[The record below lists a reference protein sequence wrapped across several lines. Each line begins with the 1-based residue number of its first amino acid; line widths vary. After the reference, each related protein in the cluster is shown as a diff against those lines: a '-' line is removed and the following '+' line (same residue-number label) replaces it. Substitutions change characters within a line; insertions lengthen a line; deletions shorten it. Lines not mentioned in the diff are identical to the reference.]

1 MHVISILLFDDIPFK
16 NVVVNGNI
24 LAEDGTKMSKSK
36 KNYADPSLIIR
47 SYGADAL
54 RIYLLASQLMRAK
67 DLNFKEEIV
76 KQVYRRFNLL
86 LFNVLNF
93 YSLFEINNL
102 SVDNSNSENILDR
115 WIIDL
120 VNNLTRD
127 VTQRLDDYDTG
138 EASKL
143 IINFVED
150 LSTWYI
156 KNSRNRFKSEVIK
169 EKLAA
174 MNTLTYIL
182 HNLSKILAPLTPF
195 ISEMIYQKLREKNLV
210 KYESVHLDLW
220 PDYDQ
225 SLSFP
230 NLSAKMNLTKEIVQK
245 SLELREKIKI
255 PLRQVL
261 KKITLKGV
269 SLEDE
274 FLELV
279 KKALNV
285 KEVVIKN
292 EDMSELTV
300 ELDTEITRELKL
312 EGIARNLIRNIN
324 NYRKKM
330 KLSPNNRIK
339 LYLNTE
345 DNEILESISK
355 YQNYIKK
362 MVQADAI
369 FNKIDNNRDI
379 RTFKVNQS
387 EVSTYLEVIT

>member
-1 MHVISILLFDDIPFK
+1 MFDEIPFK

-36 KNYADPSLIIR
+36 RNFADPSLIIEK
-47 SYGADAL
+47 YGADAL

-86 LFNVLNF
+86 LVNVLNF
-93 YSLFEINNL
+93 YSLFEVNNL
-102 SVDNSNSENILDR
+102 SIDSPKSENILDK

-120 VNNLTRD
+120 VNNLTRN
-127 VTQRLDDYDTG
+127 VTQRLDDYDPG

-143 IINFVED
+143 IISFVED

-156 KNSRNRFKSEVIK
+156 KNSRNRFKSEIIK

-174 MNTLTYIL
+174 MNTLAYVL
-182 HNLSKILAPLTPF
+182 YNLSKILAPLTPF

-210 KYESVHLDLW
+210 KYESVHLDMW
-220 PDYDQ
+220 PDFNQ
-225 SLSFP
+225 SLSVP

-245 SLELREKIKI
+245 SLELREKAKM
-255 PLRQVL
+255 PLRQPL

-285 KEVVIKN
+285 KEIVIKN
-292 EDMSELTV
+292 KNLAELTV

-324 NYRKKM
+324 NHRKKM
-330 KLSPNNRIK
+330 KLSTKNRIK
-339 LYLNTE
+339 LYLNA
-345 DNEILESISK
+345 DDDDILESISK
-355 YQNYIKK
+355 YQNYFKK
-362 MVQADAI
+362 MVQADVI
-369 FNKIDNNRDI
+369 FNKIDKNSDI
-379 RTFKVNQS
+379 KSFRINQS
-387 EVSTYLEVIT
+387 DVSTYLEVVT

>member
-1 MHVISILLFDDIPFK
+1 M
-16 NVVVNGNI
+16 
-24 LAEDGTKMSKSK
+24 
-36 KNYADPSLIIR
+36 
-47 SYGADAL
+47 
-54 RIYLLASQLMRAK
+54 
-67 DLNFKEEIV
+67 
-76 KQVYRRFNLL
+76 
-86 LFNVLNF
+86 
-93 YSLFEINNL
+93 
-102 SVDNSNSENILDR
+102 
-115 WIIDL
+115 
-120 VNNLTRD
+120 
-127 VTQRLDDYDTG
+127 TQRLDDYDTG

-156 KNSRNRFKSEVIK
+156 KNSRTRFKSELLK

-220 PDYDQ
+220 PDFDQ

-245 SLELREKIKI
+245 SLELREKVKI

-261 KKITLKGV
+261 NKITLKGV

-285 KEVVIKN
+285 KEVIIEN
-292 EDMSELTV
+292 EDVVELTV

-312 EGIARNLIRNIN
+312 EGIARNLIRNVN

-330 KLSPNNRIK
+330 KLSTKNRIK
-339 LYLNTE
+339 LYFNTE

-362 MVQADAI
+362 RVQADAI
-369 FNKIDNNRDI
+369 FNKIDDNRDI

-387 EVSTYLEVIT
+387 EVSTYLEVITFKNSTK